1 MALSKVE
8 LNQIHLRKL
17 ATPNKKYY
25 GDDDKVYVGTEDKR
39 LRLFGDADK
48 ENFKPT
54 TNISDKTVQLAIERV
69 DNKLS
74 QKFKQVEIDFE
85 EELYKDYKIFTIPDS
100 DIQTGDII
108 IANIAYDAP
117 TFKDLDEIEMDP
129 IICTAGTS
137 VEGSFQLIFRGLQGS
152 LRNKFKVNYTIQ
164 WQ

>member
-25 GDDDKVYVGTEDKR
+25 GDDDKVYIGTEDKR
-39 LRLFGDADK
+39 LRLLDDADLVK
-48 ENFKPT
+48 FKQVPT
-54 TNISDKTVQLAIERV
+54 IQQTNVQAAIEAI
-69 DNKLS
+69 DSKLT
-74 QKFKQVEIDFE
+74 QKFKQVEIDFST
-85 EELYKDYKIFTIPDS
+85 ELYTDYKIFTILDN
-100 DIQTGDII
+100 DVKLGDIV

-117 TFKDLDEIEMDP
+117 SNKDLDEIEMDP

-137 VEGSFQLIFRGLQGS
+137 TDGSFQLLVRGLQGS
-152 LRNKFKVNYTIQ
+152 LTNKFKVNYTIQ

>member
-25 GDDDKVYVGTEDKR
+25 GDDDKVYIGTPEKR

-54 TNISDKTVQLAIERV
+54 DNIPDKTVQLAIERI

-74 QKFKQVEIDFE
+74 EKFKQVEIDFE
-85 EELYKDYKIFTIPDS
+85 EELYTNYKVFNIPDPDVKVNS
-100 DIQTGDII
+100 II

-117 TFKDLDEIEMDP
+117 TFKDLDELDMDG
-129 IICTAGTS
+129 IICSAGSTTD
-137 VEGSFQLIFRGLQGS
+137 GFFKLIVKGLEGS